1 MLTGFIGCP
10 LISKDMLD
18 SAMNAVESEYNRNK
32 VSYSEHGVGLNS
44 EYARD
49 CRCASASG

>member
-32 VSYSEHGVGLNS
+32 VSYSEHGVHGP
-44 EYARD
+44 E
-49 CRCASASG
+49 